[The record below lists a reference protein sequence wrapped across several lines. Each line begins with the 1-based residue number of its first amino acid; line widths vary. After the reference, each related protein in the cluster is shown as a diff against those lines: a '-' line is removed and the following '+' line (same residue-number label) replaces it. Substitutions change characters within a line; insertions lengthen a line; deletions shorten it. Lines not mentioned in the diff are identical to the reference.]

1 MSSTIGLGVPVPKM
15 LPVTGAW
22 TLPFTAYL
30 LLLSNRVVYQR
41 VKNKQW
47 IGSQLKS
54 DKDNTGNFDTPD
66 PLFLN
71 SRCHMNFLENVP
83 YAFILTAVAELN
95 GGNRTYLNYAMGILL
110 AIRIGHVELG
120 MRGKDTLGPGRPVGQ
135 FGTQA
140 LLGALAVYGT
150 YLVKGYWGY

>member
-95 GGNRTYLNYAMGILL
+95 GGNRTYLNYAMAILL

-120 MRGKDTLGPGRPVGQ
+120 MRGKDTLGPGRPLGQ

-150 YLVKGYWGY
+150 YLVKGDWGY